1 MQVCAECGQR
11 YERGGYCPADGTPL
25 VETDDPLLG
34 TDVGRYRLARLLGEG
49 GMGRVY
55 MAVQPMIGS
64 RVAIKLLDETCA
76 RNPDLLERFFAEA
89 RAVNLIRHEN
99 IVGVID
105 LAQLA
110 DGRPYIVMEF
120 IDGLTLGDLVRSGP
134 LPVGGVVQ
142 VMSEV
147 LSALHA
153 AHAIGI
159 VHRDLKPDNIVVT
172 GEGHAK
178 VLDFGIAKLA
188 PSLGNAASP
197 RTRTGALL
205 GTPAYM
211 APEQITGSGNIDPR
225 TDIYAAGVVL
235 FEAVTGRAP
244 FQTETLFD
252 LMKAHLEQQPPM
264 PRSLRP
270 ELPVEIE
277 QIILRALAKRPEQ
290 RFANA
295 AAMAIALDAA
305 AARLPPEQR
314 RALSSRGGVFG
325 GRVPSTGRGH
335 DVPPAMQATVPAT
348 PVAKRRGKRNWI
360 AIGLLAAAA
369 IATLIVL
376 VVLRGGDGD
385 VADKRDEVVARYGL
399 ASREAG
405 SAMGSSGAA
414 AGDNA
419 AGKSVIGNP
428 SGADKPKI
436 GNPSGADKP
445 GVDDKSGI
453 DATSGADKSGVDKS
467 GVDKSGVDKS
477 GVDNTRVAGKTGA
490 DKTGADKTGTDKL
503 GADRG
508 GDKSGADK
516 HVSDKSAVDKSGVD
530 KRAGDKSA
538 VDKSGVDKRADKS
551 GGDKSA
557 ADKPGADK
565 RAVVA
570 DATPPSSTKLAPGER
585 EVPPPPGVHVEGNVH
600 FIVKDPIAQTAHP
613 ADYNPKRFDPIAYLP
628 KAQALARQIL
638 DDAQLTSL
646 EFDPVF
652 PDGHVELTGRDHE
665 YDFRSPSKSVRP
677 AGKPKNVRLDQ
688 PCLVHIEVLPTQIVA
703 QLRTSETCT
712 EKIVHRPRCSFAQV
726 WAIAKAAHKVDN
738 DMIARVGWLF
748 DETWFFDTDPDSIRN
763 GGGVNS
769 FEDKCP

>member
-11 YERGGYCPADGTPL
+11 YDHGGYCPADGTPL

-34 TDVGRYRLARLLGEG
+34 TEVGRYRLARLLGEG

-76 RNPDLLERFFAEA
+76 RSPELLERFFAEA

-120 IDGLTLGDLVRSGP
+120 IDGATLGDLVRGGP
-134 LPVGGVVQ
+134 LVLGGVVQ

-188 PSLGNAASP
+188 PSLGNAMSP

-235 FEAVTGRAP
+235 FEAVTGRTP

-270 ELPVEIE
+270 DLPVEIE
-277 QIILRALAKRPEQ
+277 QVILCALAKRPEQ

-295 AAMAIALDAA
+295 GAMAVALDAA
-305 AARLPPEQR
+305 AVRLPPDQR
-314 RALSSRGGVFG
+314 RALSSRGGVFS
-325 GRVPSTGRGH
+325 GRVPSTGRGR

-376 VVLRGGDGD
+376 VVLRGDDTAEVAHVDPTPVKHEEPPPREAVRARYGVAEHEAPPV
-385 VADKRDEVVARYGL
+385 VADKPVDKPTVVAKAEPAPANKL
-399 ASREAG
+399 KKHDAPAPAAPVPAS
-405 SAMGSSGAA
+405 
-414 AGDNA
+414 
-419 AGKSVIGNP
+419 P
-428 SGADKPKI
+428 P
-436 GNPSGADKP
+436 P
-445 GVDDKSGI
+445 
-453 DATSGADKSGVDKS
+453 T
-467 GVDKSGVDKS
+467 
-477 GVDNTRVAGKTGA
+477 TVAQ
-490 DKTGADKTGTDKL
+490 L
-503 GADRG
+503 G
-508 GDKSGADK
+508 
-516 HVSDKSAVDKSGVD
+516 
-530 KRAGDKSA
+530 
-538 VDKSGVDKRADKS
+538 
-551 GGDKSA
+551 
-557 ADKPGADK
+557 
-565 RAVVA
+565 
-570 DATPPSSTKLAPGER
+570 PGER
-585 EVPPPPGVHVEGNVH
+585 EVPPPAGVHVEGNVH
-600 FIVKDPIAQTAHP
+600 FIVKDPLSQTGHP

-628 KAQALARQIL
+628 KAEALARQVL
-638 DDAQLTSL
+638 PDAQLTSL
-646 EFDPVF
+646 EFDPVY

-665 YDFRSPSKSVRP
+665 YDFRSPSKSARP
-677 AGKPKNVRLDQ
+677 VGTPKNVKLDA
-688 PCLVHIEVLPTQIVA
+688 PCLVHIEVMPTQIVA

-712 EKIVHRPRCSFAQV
+712 EKIVRRPRCSFAQV

-738 DMIARVGWLF
+738 DMIARVGWFL
-748 DETWFFDTDPDSIRN
+748 DETWFFDTDPDTIRN

-769 FEDKCP
+769 FADQCP